1 MTSPTQR
8 TLKFLRDTGATARV
22 VEHWNGYAKRR
33 IDLWGADILARQGQL
48 LMAIQTTS
56 DSNHSDRV
64 EKAKANPDTLNWL
77 GTGVPFYVFSWGK
90 KGARNKR
97 KLWTVRITQLSLTDD
112 NKIITLT
119 HGSEIP
125 NT

>member
-8 TLKFLRDTGATARV
+8 TLKFLRDTGAVARV

-33 IDLWGADILARQGQL
+33 IDLWGADILAKQGRQ
-48 LMAIQTTS
+48 LMAVQTTS

-64 EKAKANPDTLNWL
+64 EKAKVNPDTRNWL
-77 GTGVPFYVFSWGK
+77 DTGVTFYVFSWGK

-97 KLWTVRITQLSLTDD
+97 KLWTVRITQLCLTDND
-112 NKIITLT
+112 TITTLT

-125 NT
+125 SA